1 MSLTSIRLL
10 ISRQFKEQMRVYL
23 IAMALLIG
31 LLAFMFLLIHNWRDS
46 FSGAVENGVF
56 LIGLFLSGGLF
67 TNSMFREF
75 SNNSEGIWLLNI
87 PATSM
92 EKVVSAVLLST
103 VIFLAVYLS
112 IFFLVDTLY
121 LNLTGQANAK
131 GFFDMFTNGFH
142 EFILLYLIFN
152 GLILLGRVSFVKHSF
167 LKSMVVII
175 AGFVVLNTLN
185 NFSLE
190 YMIPDLSVTSSMP
203 LSSFQ
208 FRQSGENIHVQL
220 PAATQAMVSP
230 FLWTLTPLF
239 LWGITWL
246 KIKEKEI

>member
-1 MSLTSIRLL
+1 MSLTSIKLL
-10 ISRQFKEQMRVYL
+10 ITRQFKEHLRLYI
-23 IAMALLIG
+23 IALVLLSG
-31 LLAFMFLLIHNWRDS
+31 LLSFMFLLVHNWRDS

-75 SNNSEGIWLLNI
+75 SSTSEGIWLLNI

-92 EKVVSAVLLST
+92 EKVVSAILLST
-103 VIFLAVYLS
+103 VIFLTVYLGG
-112 IFFLVDTLY
+112 FFLIDGLY
-121 LNLTGQANAK
+121 LNLTGQAGDK
-131 GFFDMFTNGFH
+131 GVFDMFRNGFH
-142 EFILLYLIFN
+142 EFIFLYLIFN

-167 LKSMVVII
+167 LKSMVAII
-175 AGFVVLNTLN
+175 AGFVLLNALN
-185 NFSLE
+185 NISLE

-203 LSSFQ
+203 LKSFQ
-208 FRQSGENIHVQL
+208 FRQSGENVHVQL
-220 PAATQAMVSP
+220 PEATQAVVAP